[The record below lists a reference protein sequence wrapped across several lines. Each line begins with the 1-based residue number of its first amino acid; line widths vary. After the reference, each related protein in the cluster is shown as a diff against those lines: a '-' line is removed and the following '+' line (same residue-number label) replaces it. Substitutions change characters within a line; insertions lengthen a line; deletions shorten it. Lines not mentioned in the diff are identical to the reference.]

1 MDPPKLIP
9 TCILSG
15 SSLTMQ
21 IISEQPFTP
30 PLCWTTV
37 IDPPGTRFALGGAND
52 VRQIASHVLSGRGL
66 AWLLLVSNQ
75 RVIVQDSN
83 NVKYEDL

>member
-1 MDPPKLIP
+1 
-9 TCILSG
+9 
-15 SSLTMQ
+15 MQ

-66 AWLLLVSNQ
+66 AWLLWVSNQ
-75 RVIVQDSN
+75 REIVQDSN
-83 NVKYEDL
+83 NAKYEDL

>member
-1 MDPPKLIP
+1 
-9 TCILSG
+9 
-15 SSLTMQ
+15 MQ

-37 IDPPGTRFALGGAND
+37 NDPPPPGTRFAPGGAND